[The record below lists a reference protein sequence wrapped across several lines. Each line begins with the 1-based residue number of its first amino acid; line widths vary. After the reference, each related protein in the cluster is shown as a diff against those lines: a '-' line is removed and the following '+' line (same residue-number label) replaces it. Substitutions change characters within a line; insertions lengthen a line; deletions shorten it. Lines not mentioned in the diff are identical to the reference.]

1 MNAILRVMFHITS
14 QKIRSSNGFAFY
26 YVHQEVKPSANLSKM
41 GVKIM
46 KNASTVFYVSIL
58 LLAGLVFMGIAM
70 PTSLEKVTS
79 SAQGFITDSFGWYYL
94 LLVSLFVFVCFY
106 LLVSPIGRIKL
117 GKQED
122 KPEFSRPTWLAMLF
136 SAGVGIGLMFY
147 GTYEPI
153 SHYMISSP
161 TGQEGTNQGIKDS
174 MRFTFFHYGIH
185 AWAIYG
191 SIAMVLAY
199 FTFRKGELS
208 LISRTLRPLIGKH
221 ADGAVGKAIDIIAV
235 ISTVMGVA
243 TSLGFGA
250 MQINGGL
257 SYLFDVP
264 STLTTQT
271 VIILVVTVLFMISAL
286 TGLSKGI
293 KILSNVNMGLSAVLL
308 LIVFILGPTLFT
320 LNLFT
325 DTVGAYMQNFI
336 NMSFRIAPLNEEGR
350 NWINGWTIFYWAWWI
365 AWAPFVGVFI
375 ARVSKGRTI
384 REFVIGVL
392 IVPTLIGFIW
402 FTTFGSAAIFTETSG
417 LLSISALAPEES
429 LFGVLEG
436 FPFGMALSL
445 FAILIIVTFF
455 VTSADSGTFVLGM
468 MTTNGSLNPS
478 TSIKATWG
486 IFLSVIALALL
497 YSGGLQALQNTMI
510 IAALPFSFI
519 MVLMVVSF
527 LKSLKREANELG
539 LGQLQMNR
547 KKMVDKQRKQDVKE
561 AI

>member
-1 MNAILRVMFHITS
+1 
-14 QKIRSSNGFAFY
+14 
-26 YVHQEVKPSANLSKM
+26 
-41 GVKIM
+41 M
-46 KNASTVFYVSIL
+46 KNASTVFYVSL
-58 LLAGLVFMGIAM
+58 VLLAGLVFMGIAM
-70 PTSLEKVTS
+70 PVSLERITS
-79 SAQGFITDSFGWYYL
+79 SAQAVITDSFGWYYL
-94 LLVSLFVFVCFY
+94 VIVSLFVFVCLY

-136 SAGVGIGLMFY
+136 SAGIGIGLIFY
-147 GTYEPI
+147 GTFEPI
-153 SHYMISSP
+153 SHYIISSP
-161 TGQEGTNQGIKDS
+161 TGQEGTDQGIKDA

-191 SIAMVLAY
+191 SVAVALAY

-221 ADGAVGKAIDIIAV
+221 ADGPVGKAIDVIAV

-257 SYLFDVP
+257 SYLFGVS
-264 STLTTQT
+264 STMTSQT

-293 KILSNVNMGLSAVLL
+293 KILSNLNMGLSAILL
-308 LIVFILGPTLFT
+308 LIVFIFGPTLFI

-336 NMSFRIAPLNEEGR
+336 DMSFRMAPLNEEGR
-350 NWINGWTIFYWAWWI
+350 SWINGWTIFYWAWWI
-365 AWAPFVGVFI
+365 AWTPFVGVFI

-384 REFVIGVL
+384 REFVVCVL
-392 IVPTLIGFIW
+392 LVPTLIGFLW
-402 FTTFGSAAIFTETSG
+402 FSTFGSAAIVTEFSG
-417 LLSISALAPEES
+417 LLSISSLAPEES

-436 FPFGMALSL
+436 FPFSMALSL
-445 FAILIIVTFF
+445 LAIFIIVTFF

-468 MTTNGSLNPS
+468 MTTNGSQNPS
-478 TSIKATWG
+478 TLIKATWG
-486 IFLSVIALALL
+486 VFLSITAIALL

-510 IAALPFSFI
+510 IAALPFSVI
-519 MVLMVVSF
+519 MLLMVASL
-527 LKSLKREANELG
+527 LKSLNQEARELG
-539 LGQLQMNR
+539 LGQFRIDR
-547 KKMVDKQRKQDVKE
+547 KITVDNQSKEDVME
-561 AI
+561 AG

>member
-1 MNAILRVMFHITS
+1 
-14 QKIRSSNGFAFY
+14 
-26 YVHQEVKPSANLSKM
+26 
-41 GVKIM
+41 M
-46 KNASTVFYVSIL
+46 KNASIVLYVSLAI
-58 LLAGLVFMGIAM
+58 LAGLVFMGITM
-70 PTSLEKVTS
+70 PESLEKVTS
-79 SAQGFITDSFGWYYL
+79 STQGVITDSFGWYYL
-94 LLVSLFVFVCFY
+94 VLVSLFVFVCIY

-136 SAGVGIGLMFY
+136 SAGVGIGLIFY

-161 TGQEGTNQGIKDS
+161 TSQEGTDQGIKDA

-191 SIAMVLAY
+191 TVALALAY

-208 LISRTLRPLIGKH
+208 LISRTLRPVIGKH
-221 ADGAVGKAIDIIAV
+221 ADGAVGKAIDVIAV
-235 ISTVMGVA
+235 ISTVLGVA

-257 SYLFDVP
+257 TYLFGLP
-264 STLTTQT
+264 STMTTQT
-271 VIILVVTVLFMISAL
+271 IIILVVTVLFMISAL

-293 KILSNVNMGLSAVLL
+293 KILSNLNMGLSAVLL
-308 LIVFILGPTLFT
+308 MIVFIFGPTLFT

-325 DTVGAYMQNFI
+325 DTVGSYLQNFF
-336 NMSFRIAPLNEEGR
+336 NMSLRIAPLNEEVR
-350 NWINGWTIFYWAWWI
+350 SWINGWTIFYWAWWI

-384 REFVIGVL
+384 REFVVGVL
-392 IVPTLIGFIW
+392 LVPSLIGFIW
-402 FTTFGSAAIFTETSG
+402 FSTFGSAAVFTEASG
-417 LLSISALAPEES
+417 LLSISSLAPEES

-436 FPFGMALSL
+436 YPFSMAISLLSI
-445 FAILIIVTFF
+445 FIIVTFF

-478 TSIKATWG
+478 ISIKATWG
-486 IFLSVIALALL
+486 VFLSITAIALL

-510 IAALPFSFI
+510 ISALPFSII
-519 MVLMVVSF
+519 MLLMVVSL
-527 LKSLKREANELG
+527 LKALQKEANELG
-539 LGQLQMNR
+539 LGQLRMER
-547 KKMVDKQRKQDVKE
+547 KPTVDKQKKESVKE

>member
-1 MNAILRVMFHITS
+1 
-14 QKIRSSNGFAFY
+14 
-26 YVHQEVKPSANLSKM
+26 
-41 GVKIM
+41 M
-46 KNASTVFYVSIL
+46 KNASMVFYVSIAIL
-58 LLAGLVFMGIAM
+58 VGLVLMGIIM
-70 PTSLEKVTS
+70 PASLERVTS
-79 SAQGFITDSFGWYYL
+79 SAQGVITDSFGWYYL

-106 LLVSPIGRIKL
+106 LLVSPVGRIKL

-136 SAGVGIGLMFY
+136 SAGIGIGLMFY

-153 SHYMISSP
+153 SHYMVSSP
-161 TGQEGTNQGIKDS
+161 TGQEGTSQGIKDS

-191 SIAMVLAY
+191 VIALALAY

-221 ADGAVGKAIDIIAV
+221 ADGAVGKAIDVVAV
-235 ISTVMGVA
+235 ISTLMGVA

-257 SYLFDVP
+257 TYLYDIP
-264 STLTTQT
+264 SNLTIQT

-293 KILSNVNMGLSAVLL
+293 KILSNVNMGLSAILL
-308 LIVFILGPTLFT
+308 LIVLILGPTLFT
-320 LNLFT
+320 LNMFT
-325 DTVGAYMQNFI
+325 DTIGTYLQNFM

-384 REFVIGVL
+384 REFVVGVL
-392 IVPTLIGFIW
+392 IVPSLIAFIW

-417 LLSISALAPEES
+417 LLSISSLAPEES
-429 LFGVLEG
+429 LFGMLEG
-436 FPFGMALSL
+436 FPFGTVLSL

-468 MTTNGSLNPS
+468 MTTNGSQNPS
-478 TSIKATWG
+478 TSIKAIWG
-486 IFLSVIALALL
+486 IFLSITALALL

-510 IAALPFSFI
+510 IAALPFSII
-519 MVLMVVSF
+519 MVLMVTSL
-527 LKSLKREANELG
+527 LKSLKREAKQLG
-539 LGQLQMNR
+539 IGQVQLDR
-547 KKMVDKQRKQDVKE
+547 KKTVDKRKEE
-561 AI
+561 AKAI